1 MKTQNVPVSS
11 AFIAISWIALIAGT
25 LVYLAG
31 LWRAEMQ
38 LNEKGFYFAVL
49 ILGLFTAVSLQK
61 TVRDRL
67 EGIPTT
73 HLYHVICLLVF
84 TLAVVLLVTGLMNVS
99 LMPSEKGFYGVS
111 FFMALFGAVAVQK
124 NTRDSLHSVTEP
136 ASEETHEP

>member
-1 MKTQNVPVSS
+1 MKTQNVPVSA

-49 ILGLFTAVSLQK
+49 ILGLFAAVSLQK

-84 TLAVVLLVTGLMNVS
+84 TLAVVLLVTGLMNAS